1 MVSADDLTIDP
12 DELLAALPGTSV
24 LDARWRLGGRP
35 GREDYAEGHIPG
47 AVFVDLDTELAG
59 APGRHG
65 RHPLPDPATLQAAL
79 RAKGVTNDKPVVVY
93 DAGDGQA
100 AARAWWIL
108 RWAGHR
114 DTRVLDG
121 GLQAWRDQGHPITTE
136 TPEITHGDIDVKP
149 GALPTLTADDAA
161 KLAKQGTLLDARVA
175 PRFRGEIEPVDP
187 VAGHIPGAVNR
198 PTTDNTT
205 TDNKLRAAADLKQA
219 FAASGVRDDEPVG
232 AYCGSG
238 VTAAHTVLAL
248 HRAGRTDAALY
259 VGSWSDWVTDPSRPV
274 ATGGE

>member
-1 MVSADDLTIDP
+1 MT
-12 DELLAALPGTSV
+12 V
-24 LDARWRLGGRP
+24 LDARWRLAGRP
-35 GREDYAEGHIPG
+35 GREDYVEGHIPG
-47 AVFVDLDTELAG
+47 AVFIDLDTELAG
-59 APGRHG
+59 EPGPNG
-65 RHPLPDPATLQAAL
+65 RHPLPDPARLQEQL
-79 RAKGVTNDKPVVVY
+79 RAKGVRNDKPVVVY

-121 GLQAWRDQGHPITTE
+121 GIAAWTKQGHPVTTE
-136 TPEITHGDIDVKP
+136 EPNTTEGDIEVKP
-149 GALPTLTADDAA
+149 GSMPSLTADEAA
-161 KLAKQGTLLDARVA
+161 ATANAGTLIDARVA
-175 PRFRGEIEPVDP
+175 PRFRGEVEPIDP

-198 PTTDNTT
+198 PTTENAGD
-205 TDNKLRAAADLKQA
+205 DGRLRTAEEIRDG
-219 FAASGVRDDEPVG
+219 FAKAGVQDGVPVG

-259 VGSWSDWVTDPSRPV
+259 VGSWSDWVTDPNRPV
-274 ATGGE
+274 ATGE

>member
-1 MVSADDLTIDP
+1 MLSPDDLTIGP
-12 DELLAALPGTSV
+12 DELLSALADTTV

-35 GREDYAEGHIPG
+35 GREEYAEGHIPG
-47 AVFVDLDTELAG
+47 AVFIDLDTELAG
-59 APGRHG
+59 EPGRNG
-65 RHPLPDPATLQAAL
+65 RHPLPDPARLQEAL
-79 RAKGVTNDKPVVVY
+79 RAKGVDDTSKVVVY

-121 GLQAWRDQGHPITTE
+121 GLAAWTAQGHPVTTDAP
-136 TPEITHGDIDVKP
+136 TPKRGDIRVVP
-149 GALPTLTADDAA
+149 GGMPTLTADEAQKIA
-161 KLAKQGTLLDARVA
+161 QTGTLIDARA
-175 PRFRGEIEPVDP
+175 TPRFRGETEPVDP
-187 VAGHIPGAVNR
+187 VAGHIRGARNR
-198 PTTDNTT
+198 PTTANSQPDGRL
-205 TDNKLRAAADLKQA
+205 KPAAELREA
-219 FAASGVRDDEPVG
+219 FAQDQGPIG

-259 VGSWSDWVTDPSRPV
+259 VGSWSDWITDPSRPV
-274 ATGGE
+274 ATGE

>member
-12 DELLAALPGTSV
+12 DGLRAGLPGMTV
-24 LDARWRLGGRP
+24 LDARWRLAGRP
-35 GREDYAEGHIPG
+35 GREDYVEGHIPG
-47 AVFVDLDTELAG
+47 AVFIDLDTELAG
-59 APGRHG
+59 EPGPNG
-65 RHPLPDPATLQAAL
+65 RHPLPDPARLQEQL
-79 RAKGVTNDKPVVVY
+79 RAKGVRNDKPVVVY

-121 GLQAWRDQGHPITTE
+121 GIAAWTKQGHPVTTE
-136 TPEITHGDIDVKP
+136 EPNTTEGDIEVKP
-149 GALPTLTADDAA
+149 GSMPSLTADEAA
-161 KLAKQGTLLDARVA
+161 ATANAGTLIDARVA
-175 PRFRGEIEPVDP
+175 PRFRGEVEPIDP

-198 PTTDNTT
+198 PTTENAGD
-205 TDNKLRAAADLKQA
+205 DGRLRTAEEIRDG
-219 FAASGVRDDEPVG
+219 FAKAGVQDGVPVG

-259 VGSWSDWVTDPSRPV
+259 VGSWSDWVTDPNRPV
-274 ATGGE
+274 ATGE